1 MSCAEPTSDPSLAP
15 NSEVPIKSK
24 AKNFDR
30 SVLWKKARQNKQG
43 EYDDEE
49 IEKQAA
55 IIVMSLIT
63 HLATVDDLF

>member
-1 MSCAEPTSDPSLAP
+1 M
-15 NSEVPIKSK
+15 
-24 AKNFDR
+24 
-30 SVLWKKARQNKQG
+30 WKKARQNKNG

-55 IIVMSLIT
+55 KIVMFLIM